1 MSNAD
6 FEKSMET
13 IRKHSDIKLVTT
25 KTEQTIWYHK
35 QIIIL
40 QNFNNKF
47 VGYSNKK
54 AQLFMNKPVYLQLP
68 TLKLIK
74 IVMYEFWYDCI
85 KPKYGEKAKLCY
97 VDTDSFIVYTKTD
110 DICETRY

>member
-40 QNFNNKF
+40 QNF
-47 VGYSNKK
+47 
-54 AQLFMNKPVYLQLP
+54 
-68 TLKLIK
+68 
-74 IVMYEFWYDCI
+74 
-85 KPKYGEKAKLCY
+85 
-97 VDTDSFIVYTKTD
+97 
-110 DICETRY
+110 